1 CVNTTV
7 GNGSL
12 VDEPGGLGSG
22 LHRTLSVVLTIMLA
36 MVVFSLGCTVEVP
49 KLWFHL
55 RKPWGILVG
64 FICQFGLMP
73 LTAYLLA
80 TGFGVQPV
88 QAVAVIIMGCC
99 PGGIISNIITYWL
112 DGDMDLSITMTS
124 CSTVLGMGMMPL
136 CLYIY
141 THSWVE
147 AGSIKIP
154 YFNIGITLITLVVPV
169 ACGVA
174 VNYKWPKAAKMIL
187 RVGSVVGGLLL
198 LVVGL
203 ASALLYRG
211 SWYTDSSLLIIGSVF
226 PLIGYSI
233 SFIIAVVLRQPWP
246 RCRTIAMET
255 GAQNVQICSTMLQL
269 SFPPEQLIH
278 MFTFPLIYGSFQLLN
293 GLLLVTGE
301 ITRKTKK
308 KKQYL
313 FVDEVKD
320 KETKLCRADIRPTGV
335 PSSLCLTLTPLLQ
348 HQAKANLK
356 TYFAHTDRGAV
367 YGGKVRTIPRALA

>member
-1 CVNTTV
+1 MLNNSSLDTTV

-293 GLLLVTGE
+293 GLLLVTAYQIYKQMHLRRTADASGQELQTAPGVDSGHGE
-301 ITRKTKK
+301 INMG
-308 KKQYL
+308 
-313 FVDEVKD
+313 FEND
-320 KETKLCRADIRPTGV
+320 
-335 PSSLCLTLTPLLQ
+335 
-348 HQAKANLK
+348 HKA
-356 TYFAHTDRGAV
+356 
-367 YGGKVRTIPRALA
+367 VRTAS